1 MSQNS
6 APVFELG
13 PCSHPSP
20 LLKDQLESLVLH
32 RFVGDDLS
40 LPLHLVDGLDAGP
53 QHHFQLAGPRERVYF
68 TPETCRAA
76 IVTCGG
82 LCPGLN
88 NVIRSVFLELFYH
101 YGVTT
106 LLGLRYGYHGLNP
119 AHGWP
124 PLELSLQS
132 VSDIHETGGTILGT
146 SRGPEDPAV
155 MVNYLRQLGVSILFT
170 VGGDG
175 TQRGALRV
183 HEEARRQQYP
193 LAVVGIPKTIDNDI
207 QYVSRTFGF
216 TTAVEEAR
224 ATIDGAHT
232 EARAVL
238 NGVGLV
244 KLMGRD
250 SGFIAAAATVA
261 SGEVNYCFVPEVPF
275 ELEGENGLLAV
286 LEKRL
291 ARKQHAMIVAAE
303 GAGQDL
309 IQRDEVKRDAS
320 GNVIHADIGAYLQRR
335 IREHFAASGK
345 PVNVR
350 YIDPSYAIRS
360 KKANTEDAILCD
372 RLARYAVHA
381 AMAGKSGLIVGLL
394 HEKFIHVPIEMA
406 TTGRKQVD
414 ERGPLWGA
422 VLASTGQPLSFLN
435 G

>member
-13 PCSHPSP
+13 PCLHPSP
-20 LLKDQLESLVLH
+20 LLKDQQESLVMH

-40 LPLHLVDGLDAGP
+40 LPLHLVDGLDEGP
-53 QHHFQLAGPRERVYF
+53 QHHFQLAGPREMVYF
-68 TPETCRAA
+68 APGKCRAA

-88 NVIRSVFLELFYH
+88 NVIRSVYLELFYH
-101 YGVTT
+101 YGVTS
-106 LLGLRYGYHGLNP
+106 LLGIRYGYHGLNP
-119 AHGWP
+119 ANGWP
-124 PLELSLQS
+124 PLELSLES

-146 SRGPEDPAV
+146 SRGPEEPAV
-155 MVNYLRQLGVSILFT
+155 MVNYLRQLGVNVLFT

-175 TQRGALRV
+175 TQRGALAI
-183 HEEARRQQYP
+183 HDEARRQQYP

-216 TTAVEEAR
+216 TTAVEQAR
-224 ATIDGAHT
+224 AIIDGAHT

-261 SGEVNYCFVPEVPF
+261 SGEVNYCFVPEVRF
-275 ELEGENGLLAV
+275 ELEGGNGLLAV

-309 IQRDEVKRDAS
+309 IPRDEVKRDAS
-320 GNVIHADIGAYLQRR
+320 GNVIHADIGVYLQQR
-335 IREHFAASGK
+335 IREHFAARGK

-394 HEKFIHVPIEMA
+394 HEKFIHVPIAMA
-406 TTGRKQVD
+406 TTGRKRID

-435 G
+435 P

>member
-1 MSQNS
+1 M
-6 APVFELG
+6 
-13 PCSHPSP
+13 
-20 LLKDQLESLVLH
+20 H
-32 RFVGDDLS
+32 RFVSDELAI
-40 LPLHLVDGLDAGP
+40 PLHLVEGLDEGP
-53 QHHFQLAGPRERVYF
+53 QRYFQLAGPRERIF
-68 TPETCRAA
+68 FPPESCRAA
-76 IVTCGG
+76 VVTCGG

-88 NVIRSVFLELFYH
+88 NVIRSLFLELYYH

-106 LLGLRYGYHGLNP
+106 LLGIRYGYHGLNP
-119 AHGWP
+119 ANGWP
-124 PLELSLQS
+124 PLTLDLAAISN
-132 VSDIHETGGTILGT
+132 IHETGGTILGT

-155 MVNYLRQLGVSILFT
+155 MVNYLRQLGVNILFT

-175 TQRGALRV
+175 TQRGALAI
-183 HEEARRQQYP
+183 HEEARRQNYV

-224 ATIDGAHT
+224 AIIDGAHT

-250 SGFIAAAATVA
+250 SGFIAAAASVA
-261 SGEVNYCFVPEVPF
+261 SGEVNYCFVPEVRF
-275 ELEGENGLLAV
+275 ELDGPNGLLAV

-291 ARKQHAMIVAAE
+291 ARKQHAMIVVAE

-309 IQRDEVKRDAS
+309 ISREEIKRDAS
-320 GNVIHADIGAYLQRR
+320 GNIVHADIGAYLQGR
-335 IREHFAASGK
+335 IRAHFAARGK

-360 KKANTEDAILCD
+360 KMANTEDAILCD
-372 RLARYAVHA
+372 RLARYSVHA

-394 HEKFIHVPIEMA
+394 HEKFIHVPAAMA
-406 TTGRKQVD
+406 TSSRKKLD

-422 VLASTGQPLSFLN
+422 VLASTGQPLSFIN
-435 G
+435 P

>member
-1 MSQNS
+1 MMLNS
-6 APVFELG
+6 LAIPQLG
-13 PCSHPSP
+13 TPRHASP
-20 LLKDQLESLVLH
+20 LLKDQQESLVMH
-32 RFVGDDLS
+32 RFVDDALT
-40 LPLHLVDGLDAGP
+40 LPLHIVEGLDQGP
-53 QHHFQLAGPRERVYF
+53 QMQFQLAGPRDRIF
-68 TPETCRAA
+68 FDPAQCRAA
-76 IVTCGG
+76 VVTCGG

-88 NVIRSVFLELFYH
+88 NVIRSLFLELHYH
-101 YGVTT
+101 YGVPQV
-106 LLGLRYGYHGLNP
+106 LGIRYGYHGLNP
-119 AHGWP
+119 ANGWP
-124 PLELSLQS
+124 PMPLDLAT
-132 VSDIHETGGTILGT
+132 VSDIHETGGSILGT

-155 MVNYLRQLGVSILFT
+155 MVNYLRQLGVQILFT
-170 VGGDG
+170 LGGDG
-175 TQRGALRV
+175 TQRGAFAV
-183 HEEARRQQYP
+183 HEEARRQGYP
-193 LAVVGIPKTIDNDI
+193 LAVVGVPKTIDNDI

-224 ATIDGAHT
+224 AVIDGAHT

-261 SGEVNYCFVPEVPF
+261 SGEVNYCFIPEVRF
-275 ELEGENGLLAV
+275 ELDGPAGLLAV

-291 ARKQHAMIVAAE
+291 ARKQHAMIVVAE
-303 GAGQDL
+303 GAGQEL
-309 IQRDEVKRDAS
+309 IARDQVRKDAS
-320 GNVIHADIGAYLQRR
+320 GNVIHADIGVFLQQR
-335 IREHFAASGK
+335 IRAHFAGRAK

-350 YIDPSYAIRS
+350 YIDPSYIIRS

-394 HEKFIHVPIEMA
+394 HEKFIHVPTPIA
-406 TTGRKQVD
+406 TSGRKKLD

-435 G
+435 P

>member
-1 MSQNS
+1 MNS
-6 APVFELG
+6 KPVAIQHLG
-13 PCSHPSP
+13 AARHPSP
-20 LLKDQLESLVLH
+20 LLQDRQESLVRR
-32 RFVGDDLS
+32 RFVRDDQA
-40 LPLHLVDGLDAGP
+40 LPLHLVEGLDEGP
-53 QHHFQLAGPRERVYF
+53 QIYFELAGPRDSIYF
-68 TPETCRAA
+68 DPAGCRAA
-76 IVTCGG
+76 MVTCGG

-88 NVIRSVFLELFYH
+88 NVIRSLFLELHYH
-101 YGVTT
+101 YDVTDVF
-106 LLGLRYGYHGLNP
+106 GIRYGYHGLNP
-119 AHGWP
+119 ANGWP
-124 PLELSLQS
+124 PIRLDLET
-132 VSDIHETGGTILGT
+132 VSDIHESGGSILGT

-155 MVNYLRQLGVSILFT
+155 MVNFLRQLGVQILFT
-170 VGGDG
+170 IGGDG
-175 TQRGALRV
+175 TQRGAFAI
-183 HEEARRQQYP
+183 HEEARRQGYP
-193 LAVVGIPKTIDNDI
+193 LAVVGVPKTIDNDI

-224 ATIDGAHT
+224 AVIDGAHT

-261 SGEVNYCFVPEVPF
+261 SGEVNYCFIPEVRF
-275 ELEGENGLLAV
+275 ELDGPAGLLAV

-291 ARKQHAMIVAAE
+291 ARKQHAMIVVAE
-303 GAGQDL
+303 GAGQEL
-309 IQRDEVKRDAS
+309 IARDQMRTDAS
-320 GNVIHADIGAYLQRR
+320 GNVIHADIGVFLQQR
-335 IREHFAASGK
+335 IRAHFAGRAK

-350 YIDPSYAIRS
+350 YIDPSYIIRS

-394 HEKFIHVPIEMA
+394 HEKFIHVPTPLA
-406 TTGRKQVD
+406 TSGRKKLD

-435 G
+435 P

>member
-1 MSQNS
+1 MNS
-6 APVFELG
+6 NIAPIDQLGTPVF
-13 PCSHPSP
+13 PSP
-20 LLKDQLESLVLH
+20 LLKDKQESLVMH
-32 RFVGDDLS
+32 RFVSDELA
-40 LPLHLVDGLDAGP
+40 LPLHLVDGLDEGP
-53 QHHFQLAGPRERVYF
+53 QYYFQLAGPREKIF
-68 TPETCRAA
+68 FAPESCRAA
-76 IVTCGG
+76 VVTCGG

-88 NVIRSVFLELFYH
+88 NVIRSLFLELHYH
-101 YGVTT
+101 YGVST
-106 LLGLRYGYHGLNP
+106 LLGIRYGYHGLNP
-119 AHGWP
+119 ANGWP
-124 PLELSLQS
+124 PLVLDLET
-132 VSDIHETGGTILGT
+132 VSGIHETGGTILGT
-146 SRGPEDPAV
+146 SRGPEEPAV
-155 MVNYLRQLGVSILFT
+155 MVNYLRQLGVNILFT

-175 TQRGALRV
+175 TQRGALAI
-183 HEEARRQQYP
+183 HQEARRQNYA

-216 TTAVEEAR
+216 TTAVEQAR
-224 ATIDGAHT
+224 AVIDGAHT

-261 SGEVNYCFVPEVPF
+261 SGEVNYCFVPEVRFALDGP
-275 ELEGENGLLAV
+275 NGLLAV
-286 LEKRL
+286 LDKRL
-291 ARKQHAMIVAAE
+291 ARKQHAMIVVAE

-309 IQRDEVKRDAS
+309 INRDEIRRDAS
-320 GNVIHADIGAYLQRR
+320 GNIVHADIGAYLQSR
-335 IREHFAASGK
+335 IRAHYSASGK

-372 RLARYAVHA
+372 RLARYSVHA

-394 HEKFIHVPIEMA
+394 HEKFIHVPAAMA
-406 TTGRKQVD
+406 TSARKKLD

-435 G
+435 P